1 MASYS
6 EAVGKD
12 TDFTFPRDDADE
24 RELYLIWL
32 DFLRGAVLRN
42 ISGLSEE
49 DAHCRPDGKLLP
61 LSGIVNHLIGVERRW
76 IDGGMLGGPIVR
88 HEEEFFPG
96 PELTVADVTAAY
108 RERGDRTNEVVR
120 GLPLDAPNG
129 RREGT
134 TLRWTLLHLI
144 NETARHAGHADA
156 VRELIDGAT
165 GE

>member
-1 MASYS
+1 MA
-6 EAVGKD
+6 KD
-12 TDFTFPRDDADE
+12 TDVDIPGDHEDE
-24 RELYLIWL
+24 RDLLLGWL

-42 ISGLSEE
+42 ISGVTEV
-49 DAHCRPDGKLLP
+49 DAHRRHDGKLLP
-61 LSGIVNHLIGVERRW
+61 LAGIVNHLIGVERRW

-88 HEEEFFPG
+88 KEEEFFPG
-96 PELTVADVTAAY
+96 PELSVADLSRAY
-108 RERGDRTNEVVR
+108 RERADRTNAVVR
-120 GLPLDAPNG
+120 ELPMSAPNR

-156 VRELIDGAT
+156 MRELIDGAT

>member
-1 MASYS
+1 MP
-6 EAVGKD
+6 KN
-12 TDFTFPRDDADE
+12 TDFAFPRDDADE

-49 DAHCRPDGKLLP
+49 DAHRRPDGKLLP
-61 LSGIVNHLIGVERRW
+61 LAGIVNHLVGVERRW
-76 IDGGMLGGPIVR
+76 IEGGMLGGPIVR
-88 HEEEFFPG
+88 KEEEFFPG
-96 PELTVADVTAAY
+96 MELTVDEVTRAY
-108 RERGDRTNEVVR
+108 RERGERTRAVVR
-120 GLPLDAPNG
+120 DFPLDAPNG

>member
-1 MASYS
+1 M
-6 EAVGKD
+6 VPKD
-12 TDFTFPRDDADE
+12 TDFAFPRDDGDE

-32 DFLRGAVLRN
+32 DYLRGAVVRN
-42 ISGLSEE
+42 ISGLDDA
-49 DAHCRPDGKLLP
+49 DAHRRPEGRLLP
-61 LSGIVNHLIGVERRW
+61 LAGIVNHLIGVERRW

-96 PELTVADVTAAY
+96 PELTAADLTRAY
-108 RERGDRTNEVVR
+108 QERGARTNEIVR
-120 GLPLDAPNG
+120 GIPLDTPNG
-129 RREGT
+129 RREDT

>member
-1 MASYS
+1 MAKGK
-6 EAVGKD
+6 ATKD
-12 TDFTFPRDDADE
+12 TNFAFPRDDTDE

-42 ISGLSEE
+42 ISGLSDE
-49 DAHCRPDGKLLP
+49 DAHQRPGGKLLP
-61 LSGIVNHLIGVERRW
+61 LAGIVNHLIGVERRW

-88 HEEEFFPG
+88 REEEFFPG
-96 PELTVADVTAAY
+96 PELTVAELTRSYV
-108 RERGDRTNEVVR
+108 ERGERTNAIVR
-120 GLPLDAPNG
+120 NLALDAPNG
-129 RREGT
+129 RRDGT

-156 VRELIDGAT
+156 VRELIDGAM

>member
-1 MASYS
+1 MA
-6 EAVGKD
+6 KD
-12 TDFTFPRDDADE
+12 TDFAFPRDDADE
-24 RELYLIWL
+24 RELYLVWL

-42 ISGLSEE
+42 IAGLTEQ
-49 DAHCRPDGKLLP
+49 DAHRRPEGKLLP
-61 LSGIVNHLIGVERRW
+61 LTGIVNHLIGVERRW

-96 PELTVADVTAAY
+96 PGLTVAEVTRAY
-108 RERGDRTNEVVR
+108 SERAERTNGIVR
-120 GLPLDAPNG
+120 DIPLDAPNG

-156 VRELIDGAT
+156 VRELIDGTT

>member
-1 MASYS
+1 
-6 EAVGKD
+6 VGKD
-12 TDFTFPRDDADE
+12 TDFVFPGDDADE
-24 RELYLIWL
+24 RELYLVWL
-32 DFLRGAVLRN
+32 GFLRGAVLRDV
-42 ISGLSEE
+42 SGVSDE
-49 DAHCRPDGKLLP
+49 DAHRRPDGKLLP
-61 LSGIVNHLIGVERRW
+61 LAGIVNHLIGVERRW

-88 HEEEFFPG
+88 REEEFFPG
-96 PELTVADVTAAY
+96 PEVTVAGVTRAY
-108 RERGDRTNEVVR
+108 RERAARTDEIVR
-120 GLPLDAPNG
+120 GLALDAPNS

>member
-1 MASYS
+1 MPKD
-6 EAVGKD
+6 AV
-12 TDFTFPRDDADE
+12 FSFPRDHRDE
-24 RELYLIWL
+24 RELLIEWL

-42 ISGLSEE
+42 ISGVSEE
-49 DAHCRPDGKLLP
+49 DAHGRPDGKLLP
-61 LSGIVNHLIGVERRW
+61 LVGIVNHLVGVERRW

-88 HEEEFFPG
+88 TEEEFFPG
-96 PELTVADVTAAY
+96 PELSVAEVTRAY
-108 RERGDRTNEVVR
+108 QHRAEETNRVVR
-120 GLPLDAPNG
+120 ELPLDTPNS

-156 VRELIDGAT
+156 VRELIDGST

>member
-1 MASYS
+1 MPKD
-6 EAVGKD
+6 AV
-12 TDFTFPRDDADE
+12 FSFPRDHSDE
-24 RELYLIWL
+24 RELLIEWL

-42 ISGLSEE
+42 ISGVSEE
-49 DAHCRPDGKLLP
+49 DAHRRPDGKLLP
-61 LSGIVNHLIGVERRW
+61 LVGIVNHLVGVERRW

-88 HEEEFFPG
+88 TEEEFFPG
-96 PELTVADVTAAY
+96 PELSVAEVTRAY
-108 RERGDRTNEVVR
+108 QDRAEETNRVVR
-120 GLPLDAPNG
+120 ELPLDTPNS

-156 VRELIDGAT
+156 VRELTDGST

>member
-1 MASYS
+1 MPKD
-6 EAVGKD
+6 AV
-12 TDFTFPRDDADE
+12 FSFPRDHSDE
-24 RELYLIWL
+24 RELLIEWL

-42 ISGLSEE
+42 ISGVGED
-49 DAHCRPDGKLLP
+49 DAHRRPDGKLLP
-61 LSGIVNHLIGVERRW
+61 LVGIVNHLVGVERRW

-88 HEEEFFPG
+88 TEEEFFPG
-96 PELTVADVTAAY
+96 PELSVAEVTRAY
-108 RERGDRTNEVVR
+108 QERAEKTNRVVR
-120 GLPLDAPNG
+120 ELPLDTPNS

-156 VRELIDGAT
+156 VRELTDGST

>member
-1 MASYS
+1 VA
-6 EAVGKD
+6 KD
-12 TDFTFPRDDADE
+12 TDFAFPRDDVDE

-42 ISGLSEE
+42 VSGLTEE
-49 DAHCRPDGKLLP
+49 EAHRRPSGKLLP
-61 LSGIVNHLIGVERRW
+61 LAGILNHLIGVERRW
-76 IDGGMLGGPIVR
+76 IDGGMLGGPIVQD
-88 HEEEFFPG
+88 EEEFFPG
-96 PELTVADVTAAY
+96 PELTVADVTRAY
-108 RERGDRTNEVVR
+108 HARAQRTNEVVR
-120 GLPLDAPNG
+120 GMPLDTPNG

-156 VRELIDGAT
+156 VRELIDGST

>member
-1 MASYS
+1 MVKSA
-6 EAVGKD
+6 
-12 TDFTFPRDDADE
+12 DFEFPRDVADE
-24 RELYLIWL
+24 LELYLVWL

-42 ISGLSEE
+42 IEDVSDE
-49 DAHCRPDGKLLP
+49 DAHRRPDGKLLP
-61 LSGIVNHLIGVERRW
+61 LAGIVNHLVGVERRW

-88 HEEEFFPG
+88 REEEFFPG
-96 PELTVADVTAAY
+96 PELTVAEVTREY
-108 RERGDRTNEVVR
+108 RERAVKTNEIVR

>member
-1 MASYS
+1 MA
-6 EAVGKD
+6 VPKD
-12 TDFTFPRDDADE
+12 TDYEFPRDHTDE
-24 RELYLIWL
+24 RDLLLEWL
-32 DFLRGAVLRN
+32 DFLRGSVLRD
-42 ISGLSEE
+42 ISGVNDE
-49 DAHCRPDGKLLP
+49 DAHRRPEGKLLP
-61 LSGIVNHLIGVERRW
+61 LAGIVNHLVGVERRW

-88 HEEEFFPG
+88 KEEEFFPG
-96 PELTVADVTAAY
+96 PELTVAEVTRAY
-108 RERGDRTNEVVR
+108 RERAEKTNRVVR
-120 GLPLDAPNG
+120 ELPLDAPNG